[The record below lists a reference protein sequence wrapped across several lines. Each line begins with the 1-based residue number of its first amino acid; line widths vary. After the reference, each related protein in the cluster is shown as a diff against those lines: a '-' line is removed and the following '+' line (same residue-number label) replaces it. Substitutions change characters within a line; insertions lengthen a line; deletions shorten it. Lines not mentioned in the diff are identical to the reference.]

1 MPRGKKAN
9 ANRVLVAL
17 DTHRVA
23 NAAKKELLAAVQSG
37 NLTDEENDYFDLM
50 KEVFSEPQNGQPRK
64 DQMPMGKNFHC
75 TQQVQED

>member
-64 DQMPMGKNFHC
+64 DPIVNDTAKNRGHP
-75 TQQVQED
+75 TEVE